1 VSLPPDLAEYLERRA
16 TEHGVALSAEL
27 ADIVRRDRTSVDQAR
42 LDEALALDAEDNRR
56 LARAA
61 EPSVRALLRDVEW

>member
-16 TEHGVALSAEL
+16 TEHGVPLSAEL